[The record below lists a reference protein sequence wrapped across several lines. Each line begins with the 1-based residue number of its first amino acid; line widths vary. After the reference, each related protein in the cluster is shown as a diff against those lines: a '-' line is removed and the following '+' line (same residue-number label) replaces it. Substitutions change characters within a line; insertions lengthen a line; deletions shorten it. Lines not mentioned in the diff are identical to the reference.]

1 MTASALAVHDMRQDS
16 AVADTTLEM
25 DMQSVASECSTQIHN
40 HNPASIRGI
49 THAHTP
55 SECFCF
61 FSFFPPCP
69 LDHVT
74 QLPPSG
80 PCRNQ
85 NWCRLCLPLFAAP
98 GLPTAWWT
106 RCGLMCVRTFV
117 HVLMCAC
124 ICACICACTC
134 ACICAFLCV
143 AVDLAFAQRFADRFP
158 FLTCTL
164 WFPSALLLYFA
175 CIMQETCAAFAAVM
189 EKIQEG
195 EVEETPASY
204 WAALMAALSG
214 TVDKQSEVMNAGA
227 VLYLLSLVYRACVAP
242 HVLWMCVY
250 VFGFSLSLSLSLSRA
265 FPLPLGFASSR
276 GSVFSWTAPTPL
288 LCSVYMG

>member
-1 MTASALAVHDMRQDS
+1 MQTVFAPVRRAWASNRMVDK
-16 AVADTTLEM
+16 VW
-25 DMQSVASECSTQIHN
+25 
-40 HNPASIRGI
+40 
-49 THAHTP
+49 
-55 SECFCF
+55 
-61 FSFFPPCP
+61 
-69 LDHVT
+69 LDVWLDVCT
-74 QLPPSG
+74 YI
-80 PCRNQ
+80 C
-85 NWCRLCLPLFAAP
+85 A
-98 GLPTAWWT
+98 
-106 RCGLMCVRTFV
+106 CVNVRVFV

-124 ICACICACTC
+124 FC

-250 VFGFSLSLSLSLSRA
+250 VCAYAYRCKQA
-265 FPLPLGFASSR
+265 
-276 GSVFSWTAPTPL
+276 GS
-288 LCSVYMG
+288 